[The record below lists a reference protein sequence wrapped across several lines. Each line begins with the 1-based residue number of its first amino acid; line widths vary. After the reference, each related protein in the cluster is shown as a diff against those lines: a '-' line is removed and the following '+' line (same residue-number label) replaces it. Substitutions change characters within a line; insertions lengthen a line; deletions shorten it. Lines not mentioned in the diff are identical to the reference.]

1 MQGSNLRDKGRL
13 RKGLHESLQ
22 SAHNLVEAI
31 LTYKKLN
38 NNDTTRT
45 KAIYVQYAHII
56 TLWPF
61 TGSFNT
67 TFLKAK

>member
-38 NNDTTRT
+38 NNKTTQREPRR
-45 KAIYVQYAHII
+45 YMYNMHI
-56 TLWPF
+56 
-61 TGSFNT
+61 
-67 TFLKAK
+67 